1 MRNQLHG
8 LGMRYGFGLAVL
20 LGGVGCSSSDAPES
34 ALEVTLEE
42 GKELQAKMPSGEEIE
57 QAAGGAVDAVA
68 GGVSAVWEKTSSAM
82 KNFEGGTE
90 MLADMKAMY
99 GSAKTALSDVKS
111 KEGAER
117 ATGELNKWSE
127 KLDQWKPKLSEM
139 SEDTKVGVKRFF
151 DHVAE
156 QLLLLGEKLNQ
167 NEWVTEILGPKL
179 QEVIQQLK
187 SLV

>member
-1 MRNQLHG
+1 
-8 LGMRYGFGLAVL
+8 
-20 LGGVGCSSSDAPES
+20 
-34 ALEVTLEE
+34 
-42 GKELQAKMPSGEEIE
+42 
-57 QAAGGAVDAVA
+57 
-68 GGVSAVWEKTSSAM
+68 
-82 KNFEGGTE
+82 

-111 KEGAER
+111 KAGAER